1 MTFRDLDE
9 FLVVKPI
16 VLPIHGKTYEFPG
29 EISARLQLQL
39 WQMNERFQK
48 ARTQEF
54 DPGEEL
60 LSDASEA
67 EIRSAMFGEAEAQ
80 MVADDCTST
89 DIRTV
94 FNTLIAYHLSG
105 EDVAK
110 TIWES
115 AGEAPAP
122 NRQERR
128 AKAPATARGSRASS
142 ASPPKKKAPVS
153 AGKKS
158 SNAGS

>member
-1 MTFRDLDE
+1 
-9 FLVVKPI
+9 
-16 VLPIHGKTYEFPG
+16 
-29 EISARLQLQL
+29 
-39 WQMNERFQK
+39 
-48 ARTQEF
+48 
-54 DPGEEL
+54 
-60 LSDASEA
+60 
-67 EIRSAMFGEAEAQ
+67 MFGEAEAQ